1 MANQTIKGLTPG
13 ATYKAHRAYKAAPY
27 LHYREQIPGAPI
39 VSGAAD
45 SSGTLVLDLPV
56 RTEVVVQGA
65 DGRGI
70 YVNNATTVVTTQ

>member
-1 MANQTIKGLTPG
+1 MNTTLKGLTPG
-13 ATYKAHRAYKAAPY
+13 ATYKAHKAYKAAPY

-39 VSGAAD
+39 ASGAAD
-45 SSGTLVLDLPV
+45 ATGNLTLDLPV

-70 YVNNATTVVTTQ
+70 YVNNATTVVTSQ